1 MSDKV
6 YCYNDL
12 KRMSEEHDYER
23 WKLDNIADFMEERV
37 GAAELWKTLR
47 PALESPEMLEH
58 LLFLAKELD
67 L

>member
-1 MSDKV
+1 MSEQI
-6 YCYNDL
+6 YCYSDL
-12 KRMSEEHDYER
+12 KRMHDEHDYSR
-23 WKLDNIADFMEERV
+23 WKLDSIADFMEERV
-37 GAAELWKTLR
+37 GAAELWNTLR

>member
-1 MSDKV
+1 MSEQI
-6 YCYNDL
+6 YCYSDL
-12 KRMSEEHDYER
+12 KRMSEEKDYER
-23 WKLDNIADFMEERV
+23 WKLDNIADFMEEKV

-47 PALESPEMLEH
+47 PALEAPEMLEH

>member
-12 KRMSEEHDYER
+12 KRISEEHDYER
-23 WKLDNIADFMEERV
+23 WKLDSIADYMEEQV

-58 LLFLAKELD
+58 ILFLAKELD

>member
-1 MSDKV
+1 MSEQI

-12 KRMSEEHDYER
+12 KRMSEEHDYSR
-23 WKLDNIADFMEERV
+23 WKLDSIADFMEERV

-47 PALESPEMLEH
+47 PALEAPEMLEH